1 MPSAQ
6 NLHVLVVDD
15 QQTMRQLACFTL
27 EQIGVHNIVQA
38 KDGAQALEAMQSKRF
53 DLVISGWNMEG
64 MDGMDLLKT
73 IRADPLQKKTPF
85 IMATGQNTKEHVQEA
100 IKAGVNNYIVKPF
113 SAKVLSEMIKTVV
126 GALQ

>member
-6 NLHVLVVDD
+6 NMLVLVVDD
-15 QQTMRQLACFTL
+15 QQSMRQLACYTL
-27 EQIGVHNIVQA
+27 EQIGVRNVVQA
-38 KDGAQALEAMQSKRF
+38 KDGNQALEAMQSNRF
-53 DLVISGWNMEG
+53 DLVISDWNMDG

-85 IMATGQNTKEHVQEA
+85 IMATGQNSKEHVQEA

-113 SAKVLSEMIKTVV
+113 SAKVLKEKIEAVV

>member
-6 NLHVLVVDD
+6 NMLVLVVDD
-15 QQTMRQLACFTL
+15 QQSMRQLACYTL
-27 EQIGVHNIVQA
+27 EQIGVRNVIQA
-38 KDGAQALEAMQSKRF
+38 KDGNAALEAMQSNKF
-53 DLVISGWNMEG
+53 DLVISDWNMDG

-85 IMATGQNTKEHVQEA
+85 IMATGQNSKEHVQEA

-113 SAKVLSEMIKTVV
+113 SAKVLKDKIEAVV
-126 GALQ
+126 GSLQ

>member
-6 NLHVLVVDD
+6 NMLVLVVDD
-15 QQTMRQLACFTL
+15 QQSMRQLACYTL
-27 EQIGVHNIVQA
+27 EQIGVRNVIQA
-38 KDGAQALEAMQSKRF
+38 KDGNSALEAMQNNKF
-53 DLVISGWNMEG
+53 DLVISDWNMDG

-73 IRADPLQKKTPF
+73 IRSDPLQKKTPF
-85 IMATGQNTKEHVQEA
+85 IMATGQNSKEHVQEA

-113 SAKVLSEMIKTVV
+113 SAKVLKDKIEAVV